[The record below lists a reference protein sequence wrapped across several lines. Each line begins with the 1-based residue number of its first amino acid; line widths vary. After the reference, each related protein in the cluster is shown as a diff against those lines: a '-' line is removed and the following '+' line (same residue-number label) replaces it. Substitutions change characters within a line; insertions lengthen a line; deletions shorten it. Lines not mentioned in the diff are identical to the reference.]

1 MIQEIIT
8 YMIVGSAVTIVVM
21 KTFQKFRKKKKKTI
35 NFKKD
40 SFQLEHN
47 CSECSA
53 ECMLRNASPKIIH
66 DNKNI
71 CKETRILK
79 SN

>member
-1 MIQEIIT
+1 MVQEIVT
-8 YMIVGSAVTIVVM
+8 YMIVGAAITITVM
-21 KTFQKFRKKKKKTI
+21 KTVQKFRKKKKKAV

-53 ECMLRNASPKIIH
+53 ECMLRNASPKIIQ

-71 CKETRILK
+71 CKETRIL
-79 SN
+79 N

>member
-1 MIQEIIT
+1 MFQEILT
-8 YMIVGSAVTIVVM
+8 YMIVGAAITLAVM
-21 KTFQKFRKKKKKTI
+21 KTFQKFRKKKKKTV

-53 ECMLRNASPKIIH
+53 ECMLRNASPKIIQ

-71 CKETRILK
+71 CKQTKII
-79 SN
+79 N